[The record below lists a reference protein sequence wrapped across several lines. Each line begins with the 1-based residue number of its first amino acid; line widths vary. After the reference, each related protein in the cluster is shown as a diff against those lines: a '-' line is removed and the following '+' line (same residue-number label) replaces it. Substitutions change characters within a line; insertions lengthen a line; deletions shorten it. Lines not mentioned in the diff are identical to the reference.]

1 KHFCYYDDDVKESD
15 IYLAKQPRGKSAS
28 TSSEILYELEPLH
41 KHHIQITTI
50 GFGESVVY
58 DLSKQTQTSL
68 TSGDIDDLNKEIK
81 GKDQEIEH
89 FKAFIKEKEISVI
102 KEFEF
107 VQQKLNA
114 KDNEVNA
121 LASELASVKESS
133 ESQLQ
138 QIEKLKIRLE
148 ESHKIIDQK
157 ESEFDSMQKELM
169 KTNERLDLLK
179 EQHLSDESMG
189 KMQTASKESELR
201 DKVNRT
207 KNREI
212 EDLQNENKQ
221 LKAAA
226 TQKEEELI

>member
-28 TSSEILYELEPLH
+28 TSSE
-41 KHHIQITTI
+41 
-50 GFGESVVY
+50 S
-58 DLSKQTQTSL
+58 
-68 TSGDIDDLNKEIK
+68 DIDDLNKEIK

-189 KMQTASKESELR
+189 KMQTASK
-201 DKVNRT
+201 
-207 KNREI
+207 
-212 EDLQNENKQ
+212 
-221 LKAAA
+221 
-226 TQKEEELI
+226 